1 MANTFKN
8 FFSKDVSSNTVV
20 YTTAAATQT
29 TVIGMTIANV
39 LTSPVSANIV
49 INSGGTD
56 YYMLKEATIPT
67 GGALVPVGGEQKLV
81 LEATDSLAI
90 SATGNCDVILSVLE
104 IT

>member
-39 LTSPVSANIV
+39 LTSPVTANISSTLAV
-49 INSGGTD
+49 LIFLC
-56 YYMLKEATIPT
+56 LKRQRFQ
-67 GGALVPVGGEQKLV
+67 PVV
-81 LEATDSLAI
+81 LLYQ
-90 SATGNCDVILSVLE
+90 SVVNK
-104 IT
+104 TCA

>member
-8 FFSKDVSSNTVV
+8 FFSKDVTSNVTV
-20 YTTAAATQT
+20 YTAGAGTQT

-39 LTSPVSANIV
+39 LTSPVTANI
-49 INSGGTD
+49 IIRSGGTD
-56 YYMLKEATIPT
+56 FFMLKEATIPA

-81 LEATDSLAI
+81 LEATDSLDI

>member
-8 FFSKDVSSNTVV
+8 FFSKNVSSNTVV
-20 YTTAAATQT
+20 YTAGAATQT

-56 YYMLKEATIPT
+56 YYMVKDATIAA

-81 LEATDSLAI
+81 LEATDSLAV
-90 SATGNCDVILSVLE
+90 SATGNCDIILSVLE